1 MLGDL
6 MFSTTNKAGYGIKPY
21 PFFIAI
27 KNNLKF
33 YKYLL
38 TNL

>member
-6 MFSTTNKAGYGIKPY
+6 MFSTTNKAGYGVKSIS
-21 PFFIAI
+21 FFIYV
-27 KNNLKF
+27 KNILKF

-38 TNL
+38 TKL